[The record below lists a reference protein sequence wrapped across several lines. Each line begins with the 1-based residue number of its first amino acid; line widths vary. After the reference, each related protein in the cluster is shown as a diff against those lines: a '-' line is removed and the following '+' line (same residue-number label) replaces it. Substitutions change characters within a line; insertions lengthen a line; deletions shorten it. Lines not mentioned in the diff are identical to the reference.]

1 MVDVQVWIVR
11 TPSHHE
17 IDERLED
24 APLAAAVE
32 RPHGCVFRFA
42 SVAECDVTQQILEPA
57 LLHKRICFE
66 IKEDI
71 SFGLDIKSTEHC
83 CECMVISG

>member
-11 TPSHHE
+11 TPFHHE

-42 SVAECDVTQQILEPA
+42 GIEECNVTQQILEPA
-57 LLHKRICFE
+57 LLHKRIRFE
-66 IKEDI
+66 IEEDI
-71 SFGLDIKSTEHC
+71 SQRWCGQPGQPAFRFRR
-83 CECMVISG
+83 